1 MIVQHFIGLKK
12 NSGIL
17 VIFAFLIASCSSSV
31 SQYQEL
37 VDKEMASEKR
47 YDSIL
52 FGMKFGQTKK
62 QFFERCWK
70 LNKKG
75 VIKQGPNNKFVEY
88 RLPLKKDQNLK
99 DAIIMLFYGIFD
111 RNNTMTGMDLQFSY
125 NAWSLWNENLQ
136 SSELVPSVKDSLLK
150 WYPGND
156 FKLLKMPK
164 DTNSVFVKVDGNRRI
179 LIKPIDD
186 PRIVKARIDDLRY
199 ISEK

>member
-136 SSELVPSVKDSLLK
+136 SSELVPSVKDSLMK